1 MATSSNDSKVSSN
14 ADTSVGTVIETG
26 PGETVKVPFKSP
38 EDVKFLQAAG
48 GLLLIPVEGGESLLL
63 QEFLTFGSTENPPK
77 IQFEDGEVL
86 EIDAITEVVE
96 GLSVAD
102 VSPQAGDDD
111 FSAGGGANFSG
122 FREGNIG
129 DPLGI
134 EGLLPPTELAFDLEI
149 IEEIIGENEDSLI
162 PGIPDDEPDDPTG
175 DVVVRFETPGTQSSA
190 AGGGYE
196 DWTPFGNT
204 GDTTSFPMQMVV
216 DANHSDGENLEQI
229 EIPSIPVGARLF
241 VGGTDAGDEVFPS
254 GGSYV
259 IAAIGGVLP
268 EIYILPSTH
277 SDEDFFVNVTAKFE
291 NSDVEADAVALA
303 IIDAVADA
311 PDVTIGGSGADGD
324 VTSLQGEPI
333 DLPAIVADL
342 VDQDGSEELTVVIGG
357 VPNGAILTDGVNEY
371 TGDGVG
377 DADVTGWDLENLSI
391 TRDADDVS
399 PFELAVTATA
409 KETAVES
416 DIGEITEAN
425 NTAETTFNISVTIDP
440 VSGAPTVIVADAAG
454 KEDLGN
460 ATDQIESIPEPAVG
474 DIPLSI
480 DLQTGNAGADEGWVV
495 LSDYPDGVE
504 FSVGAEVGG
513 DWIVTKDELANL
525 EISGLP
531 EDSDVDFSIT
541 VTPWSKALGAPAVA
555 GTPGTIN
562 VLIDA
567 VADIPTL
574 QLDGTANDA
583 AVSGAEDTA
592 IELPDLTA
600 NTNDID
606 NSENLSLVISD
617 VPIGATLLDGNG
629 NEFIA
634 TDLIRDVDV
643 TDWALDSLT
652 VTSPLNDETDFT
664 LKVTA
669 TATEDAIEQAGVEVQ
684 DDDNTAST
692 SFDIVVTVTD
702 EGPVAVMDGPEAI
715 QEPNDVHAVFVID
728 TSGSLSVADLQ
739 LMEEALKNLATDLFT
754 QNPLGTR
761 ITLIDFDTS
770 ADYLNGDEVTYDS
783 LQSVIA
789 ALNDLDSKQGGATN
803 YDSALDLVQT
813 VDFEP
818 GFDKS
823 IYFISDGEPNLGNT
837 AGGIVDFNTWVD
849 GQTEIVSVYAVG
861 IGADVQS
868 STELGLIDNTDG
880 DNSPGDDFL
889 FLNSAAD
896 LDGSL
901 ATGNVFVS
909 GNVLANDSAGNDPLA
924 NVPITQI
931 QYNGTTYDLTSGG
944 NPNVAVVGTVLFL
957 TSLFGVLEINFETGN
972 YIYKATTDINNFATD
987 TFSYTITDTEGLTST
1002 ADLVIEISPNPAFTG
1017 GPGNDIITAGAG
1029 NDYVAGEG
1037 GDDTLSGGDG
1047 NDYMLGSSGAD
1058 EIQGDDGNDYLD
1070 GGSNNDQLFGGAGN
1084 DTLMG
1089 DSGNDDLSGGANAD
1103 TLEGGSGEDTLR
1115 GNGGSDLL
1123 IGDSGD
1129 DDLRGGGGSDTLI
1142 GGSGDDTLRGNGG
1155 DDRFTFL
1162 DAATEGNDT
1171 IIGFDTGADVIDL
1184 SAVFEELGIDT
1195 GDRSDHV
1202 ILDTVGS
1209 DTTITVTDG
1218 SNAVVTDFSI
1228 VVQGT
1233 TLDNGDIGTA
1243 IQVDES

>member
-1 MATSSNDSKVSSN
+1 MATSSNDSNVSSN
-14 ADTSVGTVIETG
+14 TGTPVGTVIETG

-38 EDVKFLQAAG
+38 EDVNFVQSAG
-48 GLLLIPVEGGESLLL
+48 GLLVVPVDGGETLLL
-63 QEFLTFGSTENPPK
+63 QEFLTFGATENPPK

-96 GLSVAD
+96 GLSVAE
-102 VSPQAGDDD
+102 VNPQAGDTE
-111 FSAGGGANFSG
+111 FSAGGGANFSN
-122 FREGNIG
+122 FRDGNIG

-134 EGLLPPTELAFDLEI
+134 DGLLPPTDLAFGLPF
-149 IEEIIGENEDSLI
+149 IEEIIGENESSEN
-162 PGIPDDEPDDPTG
+162 PGNPDDPDDPTG
-175 DVVVRFETPGTQSSA
+175 DVVIRFETPGAQSSA
-190 AGGGYE
+190 DGGGYE
-196 DWTPFGNT
+196 DWTPSGNT
-204 GDTTSFPMQMVV
+204 GDTTSFPMQMIV
-216 DANHSDGENLEQI
+216 DANHSEGENLEQI
-229 EIPSIPVGARLF
+229 EIPSIPAGARIF
-241 VGGTDAGDEVFPS
+241 VGGTDAGDEIFPT
-254 GGSYV
+254 GAGYT
-259 IAAIGGVLP
+259 IAAVGGVLP
-268 EIYILPSTH
+268 EIYILPPTH
-277 SDEDFFVNVTAKFE
+277 SDEDFFVNVTATFE

-311 PDVTIGGSGADGD
+311 PNVTIDGSSADND
-324 VTSLQGEPI
+324 VSSLQGEPI
-333 DLPAIVADL
+333 DLPDIGAEL
-342 VDQDGSEELTVVIGG
+342 VDQDGSEDLSVAIGG
-357 VPNGAILTDGVNEY
+357 IPDGAVLTDGVNEF
-371 TGDGVG
+371 TGNGVD

-391 TRDADDVS
+391 TRDANDVT
-399 PFELAVTATA
+399 PFDLTVTATA

-425 NTAETTFNISVTIDP
+425 NTAETSFNISVTIDP
-440 VSGAPTVIVADAAG
+440 LSGTPTVDVIDASG
-454 KEDLGN
+454 KEDLGT
-460 ATDQIESIPEPAVG
+460 AADQIIAIPEPQSG
-474 DIPLSI
+474 EITLSI
-480 DLQTGNAGADEGWVV
+480 DLQTGNAGADDGWVV
-495 LSDYPDGVE
+495 LSGYPDGVE
-504 FSVGAEVGG
+504 FSVGAASGD
-513 DWIVTKDELANL
+513 DWIVTKDELADL
-525 EISGLP
+525 TISGLP
-531 EDSDVDFSIT
+531 EDSDTDFTVT
-541 VTPWSKALGAPAVA
+541 VTPWSQAPGAPAVA
-555 GTPGTIN
+555 GLSGTIN

-574 QLDGTANDA
+574 QLDGTATNA

-592 IELPDLTA
+592 IELPDISA

-606 NSENLSLVISD
+606 GSENLSIIISD
-617 VPIGATLLDGNG
+617 VPVGATLSDGNG
-629 NEFIA
+629 NEFVA
-634 TDLIRDVDV
+634 TDVVSEVDV
-643 TDWALDSLT
+643 SDWALDSLT
-652 VTSPLNDETDFT
+652 VMSPPDDETDFT

-669 TATEDAIEQAGVEVQ
+669 TATEDAAEQAGVELQ
-684 DDDNTAST
+684 DDDNVAST

-715 QEPNDVHAVFVID
+715 QEPNDIHAVFVID
-728 TSGSLSVADLQ
+728 TSGSLSVGELQ

-770 ADYLNGDEVTYDS
+770 ADYLNGDDITYDN
-783 LQSVIA
+783 LQSVID
-789 ALNDLDSKQGGATN
+789 ALDGLDSKQGGATN

-837 AGGIVDFNTWVD
+837 AGGISDFNTWVD
-849 GQTEIVSVYAVG
+849 GQTDTVNVYAVG
-861 IGADVQS
+861 IGPDVQS

-901 ATGNVFVS
+901 VTGNVVVS
-909 GNVLANDSAGNDPLA
+909 GNVLTNDSAGNDPLA
-924 NVPITQI
+924 TVPITQI
-931 QYNGTTYDLTSGG
+931 QYNGTTYNLTSGG
-944 NPNVAVVGTVLFL
+944 NPNVTVVGTLLTL
-957 TSLFGVLEINFETGN
+957 TSLFGVLEIDFESGDYT
-972 YIYKATTDINNFATD
+972 YQATTDINNFATD
-987 TFSYTITDTEGLTST
+987 TFSYTISDTEGLTST

-1058 EIQGDDGNDYLD
+1058 EIQGDGGNDYLD
-1070 GGSNNDQLFGGAGN
+1070 GGSNNDQLLGGAGN
-1084 DTLMG
+1084 DTLKG
-1089 DSGNDDLSGGANAD
+1089 ESGNDDLRGGANAD
-1103 TLEGGSGEDTLR
+1103 TLEGGSGNDTLR
-1115 GNGGSDLL
+1115 GNGGDDLL
-1123 IGDSGD
+1123 VGGSGD
-1129 DDLRGGGGSDTLI
+1129 DNLRGGGGSDTLI

-1162 DAATEGNDT
+1162 DASTDGDDL
-1171 IIGFDTGADVIDL
+1171 IIGFDASADVIDL

-1209 DTTITVTDG
+1209 NTTITVTDG
-1218 SNAVVTDFSI
+1218 SNTVVSDFSI

>member
-1 MATSSNDSKVSSN
+1 MATSSNDSTVSTNS
-14 ADTSVGTVIETG
+14 DVPVGTVIETG
-26 PGETVKVPFKSP
+26 PGETVNVPFRSP
-38 EDVKFLQAAG
+38 EDVKFVQSAG
-48 GLLLIPVEGGESLLL
+48 GLLVIPVEGGESLLL
-63 QEFLTFGSTENPPK
+63 QEFLTFGATENPPK

-86 EIDAITEVVE
+86 EIDAITDVVE
-96 GLSVAD
+96 GLSVAE
-102 VSPQAGDDD
+102 VNPEAGDND
-111 FSAGGGANFSG
+111 FSAGGGANFSS
-122 FREGNIG
+122 FREGSIG

-134 EGLLPPTELAFDLEI
+134 EGLLPPTELAFDREI
-149 IEEIIGENEDSLI
+149 IEEIIGENER
-162 PGIPDDEPDDPTG
+162 DDNPVGTDDDPDDPTG
-175 DVVVRFETPGTQSSA
+175 DVVIRFETPGTQSSA
-190 AGGGYE
+190 DGGGFE

-204 GDTTSFPMQMVV
+204 GDATSFPMQMVV
-216 DANHSDGENLEQI
+216 EANHSDGENLEQI

-241 VGGTDAGDEVFPS
+241 VGGTEAGDEIFPS
-254 GGSYV
+254 GGSYT
-259 IAAIGGVLP
+259 IAAVGGVLP
-268 EIYILPSTH
+268 DIFILPPTH
-277 SDEDFFVNVTAKFE
+277 SDDDFFVSVTAKFE
-291 NSDVEADAVALA
+291 NSDVEADAAALA

-311 PDVTIGGSGADGD
+311 PTVTIDGSGADGD

-333 DLPAIVADL
+333 DLPNIGAEL
-342 VDQDGSEELTVVIGG
+342 VDQDGSEELTVAIGG
-357 VPNGAILTDGVNEY
+357 VPDGAVLTDGVNEY

-391 TRDADDVS
+391 SRGADDVS
-399 PFELAVTATA
+399 PFELTVTATA

-425 NTAETTFNISVTIDP
+425 NIAETSFNISVTIDP
-440 VSGAPTVIVADAAG
+440 LSGTPTVEVTDAAG
-454 KEDLGN
+454 KEDLG
-460 ATDQIESIPEPAVG
+460 AAADQITAIPEPQSG
-474 DIPLSI
+474 EITLSI
-480 DLQTGNAGADEGWVV
+480 DLLTGNAGADDGWVV
-495 LSDYPDGVE
+495 LSGYPDGVE
-504 FSVGAEVGG
+504 FSIGAASGD
-513 DWIVTKDELANL
+513 DWIVTKDELAAL
-525 EISGLP
+525 KISGLP
-531 EDSDVDFSIT
+531 EDSDVDFTIT
-541 VTPWSKALGAPAVA
+541 VTPWSKASGAPAVA
-555 GTPGTIN
+555 GTAGTID
-562 VLIDA
+562 VLVDA

-592 IELPDLTA
+592 IELPDITA

-606 NSENLSLVISD
+606 NSENLSIIISD
-617 VPIGATLLDGNG
+617 VPVGATLSDGNG
-629 NEFIA
+629 NDFVA
-634 TDLIRDVDV
+634 TDLVQDVDV
-643 TDWALDSLT
+643 SEWALDSLT
-652 VTSPLNDETDFT
+652 VTSAPDDETDFT
-664 LKVTA
+664 LNVTA
-669 TATEDAIEQAGVEVQ
+669 TALEGATEQVGVEVQ
-684 DDDNTAST
+684 DDDNIAST

-715 QEPNDVHAVFVID
+715 QEPDDVHAVFVID

-770 ADYLNGDEVTYDS
+770 ASYLNGDEVTYDN
-783 LQSVIA
+783 LQSVID
-789 ALNDLDSKQGGATN
+789 ALDDLDSKQGGATN

-823 IYFISDGEPNLGNT
+823 IYFISDGKPNLGNT
-837 AGGIVDFNTWVD
+837 TGGINDFNTWVD
-849 GQTEIVSVYAVG
+849 GQADTVNVYAVG

-889 FLNSAAD
+889 FLASAAD

-901 ATGNVFVS
+901 VTGNVSVN
-909 GNVLANDSAGNDPLA
+909 GNVLTNDTAGDDPLA
-924 NVPITQI
+924 AVPITQI
-931 QYNGTTYDLTSGG
+931 QYNGATYDLTSGG
-944 NPNVAVVGTVLFL
+944 NPNVSVAGTLLTL
-957 TSLFGVLEINFETGN
+957 TSVFGVLAIDFATGD
-972 YIYKATTDINNFATD
+972 YSYAATTDINNFSTD
-987 TFSYTITDTEGLTST
+987 TFSYTISDTEGLTST

-1037 GDDTLSGGDG
+1037 GDDTLSGGEG

-1058 EIQGDDGNDYLD
+1058 EIQGDGGNDYLD
-1070 GGSNNDQLFGGAGN
+1070 GGSNNDQLLGGAGN

-1089 DSGNDDLSGGANAD
+1089 ESGNDDLRGGANAD

-1115 GNGGSDLL
+1115 GEGGSDLL
-1123 IGDSGD
+1123 IGGSGD
-1129 DDLRGGGGSDTLI
+1129 DDLRGGGGADTLI

-1162 DAATEGNDT
+1162 DASTDGDDL
-1171 IIGFDTGADVIDL
+1171 IIGFDANADVIDL

-1195 GDRSDHV
+1195 GERTDHV

-1218 SNAVVTDFSI
+1218 SNTVVSDFSI
-1228 VVQGT
+1228 VVQDT
-1233 TLDNGDIGTA
+1233 TLNNGDIGSA